1 VSTVGRHLSAAGA
14 SWRRGRAAR
23 LLATALAAIALVP
36 VLAGGATAAAQEI
49 RPDRSPD
56 AGSARATAPRR
67 PAGPPQI
74 SLPIEVVRGGVTV
87 RAEPGMERL
96 AGQVAKEAAPA
107 LQAIAEDL
115 RGLPIVTA
123 VEIRLVKRAEDLSRA
138 APGGRRVPEWAI
150 GVAFPDEGVVVVAYR
165 NGPMPADVGSVV
177 THELAHMALGAALGD
192 RAPRWLHEG
201 FAYLHSSDFSLDRT
215 RTLTGMAWS
224 GDVIPL
230 ADLDRSFPAQEIAA
244 ARAYAQ
250 SYDLVS
256 YLARRGRSA
265 GPDDDGNRWPF
276 RRFLAAIAAG
286 VPIDDA
292 AVEAYSADLRTL
304 FDEWRESLR
313 QRYLMLPAGLFG
325 MLIWVFAAVLLVLG
339 FLRKRRLGRRT
350 LARWA
355 EEEER
360 ARSEEPPAPG
370 PFAPPAG

>member
-1 VSTVGRHLSAAGA
+1 REHGRPPSVCRRRLVAARARRAPLGHRARRDRARARARRRRDRGGA
-14 SWRRGRAAR
+14 GDPAGPLAGCGQRARHRAAAPGRPAADLPADRGGARRRHGAGRARHGAAR
-23 LLATALAAIALVP
+23 RAGRK
-36 VLAGGATAAAQEI
+36 AGGARAPGA
-49 RPDRSPD
+49 RP
-56 AGSARATAPRR
+56 R
-67 PAGPPQI
+67 PVPPQI

-87 RAEPGMERL
+87 RAEPGVERL

-304 FDEWRESLR
+304 F
-313 QRYLMLPAGLFG
+313 
-325 MLIWVFAAVLLVLG
+325 
-339 FLRKRRLGRRT
+339 
-350 LARWA
+350 
-355 EEEER
+355 
-360 ARSEEPPAPG
+360 
-370 PFAPPAG
+370 